1 MLILTIIEGPDAG
14 KRFELPANEPQLL
27 GRSSEALPISDNTVS
42 RRHAELTPDAGEWWI
57 RDLESQNGT
66 WINGVRIDER
76 VRLRRGDLVRVGSSL
91 FAFGTVD
98 PTKTNAVS
106 IVADGILETE
116 FEHTLASEDDSVIL
130 AEPEPGAAAVHH
142 LKVVYHLTTL
152 LGHTTDRRTLLS
164 SVMDL
169 VFREFS
175 PERGF
180 IMVRGAGVDTTLE
193 PAVVRYKL
201 PPRDESEARIHVS
214 RTILRHCVTKG
225 EGILCT
231 NAMNDPRFQAGD
243 SVQRFKIRSAIC
255 APIRHRDRVYGAIYI
270 DSSIINF
277 SFTREQLALL
287 NAIGQH
293 TGLALANA
301 ELGAQKINAERLAAM
316 GETVA
321 SLSHSIKNILQGLR
335 GGADLVQIGL
345 DREDL
350 DVARDGWTIQKRNI
364 DRIVSLTVNMLT
376 FSRQKQVEIEL
387 TPLKKLIEECAELLG
402 PVCEEKG
409 CAMILDPDPE
419 MPPIAVDP
427 NLMHQAIMNLM
438 GNAVDAVDSSG
449 GVVTVRTMYHTPDP
463 LLQSQ
468 PPMAEI
474 QVRDNGQGIPED
486 KLRWIFEPFNTTKG
500 TRGTGLGLAVTKRI
514 IEDHR
519 GHVEVRSEVSGT
531 TFRVILPADQHG
543 ELDPAATAESKAAE
557 SDPLGNA

>member
-1 MLILTIIEGPDAG
+1 MLILTIIEGPDTG
-14 KRFELPANEPQLL
+14 RRFELPANEPQLI

-66 WINGVRIDER
+66 WINGMRIDER
-76 VRLRRGDLVRVGSSL
+76 VRLRRGDLIRVGSSL
-91 FAFGTVD
+91 FAFGAVD
-98 PTKTNAVS
+98 PTKTNAVN
-106 IVADGILETE
+106 IVSDSILETE
-116 FEHTLASEDDSVIL
+116 FEHTLVSDDDSVIL

-142 LKVVYHLTTL
+142 LRVVYHLTTL
-152 LGHTTDRRTLLS
+152 MGHSTDRRTLLS

-169 VFREFS
+169 VFKEFS

-180 IMVRGAGVDTTLE
+180 IMVRGAGVDTALE
-193 PAVVRYKL
+193 PAVVRYKM
-201 PPRDESEARIHVS
+201 PPRDKNEAQIHVS
-214 RTILRHCVTKG
+214 RTILRHCVTKC
-225 EGILCT
+225 EGVLST

-277 SFTREQLALL
+277 SFTREQLALM

-293 TGLALANA
+293 TGLALSNA
-301 ELGAQKINAERLAAM
+301 ELGAQKIHAERLAAM

-350 DVARDGWTIQKRNI
+350 GIARDGWTIQKRNI
-364 DRIVSLTVNMLT
+364 DRIVGLTVNMLA

-387 TPLKKLIEECAELLG
+387 TPLKRLIEECAELLK
-402 PVCEEKG
+402 PICEEKG

-419 MPPIAVDP
+419 MPPIPVDP

-438 GNAVDAVDSSG
+438 GNAVDAVESTG

-474 QVRDNGQGIPED
+474 QVRDNGKGIPEE

-519 GHVEVRSEVSGT
+519 GHIEVRSEGTGT
-531 TFRVILPADQHG
+531 TFRVILPADNHG
-543 ELDPAATAESKAAE
+543 AMDPAATSESKAAVG
-557 SDPLGNA
+557 DPLGDA